1 MMKTGVR
8 RGLFLSGFFPVLG
21 CITININFP
30 AKQVERAA
38 EVIVGEARPGEN
50 SNGNPESGGAPPQN
64 GTESPPKPPE
74 GGPEAPP
81 PPSPDRP
88 DPEAD
93 SVPPGEKK
101 EKEGS
106 SSARAAKGG
115 GAGRFVLAA
124 FSPGGAG
131 AEDSKKA
138 EGGSEIQI
146 DINTP
151 IIKEIRQS
159 LRERYP
165 KLLPFYEK
173 GAIGENRDGYLEIR
187 DETRL
192 SLTEKRNLKAL
203 IDAENRDRRN
213 LYREIVRANKFDD
226 SRLKDVQRIFAEEW
240 INRSRTGW
248 WIQTKKGEWVK
259 KPPPEKKSEGKKA

>member
-1 MMKTGVR
+1 MKIGVR

-38 EVIVGEARPGEN
+38 EVIVGEARPEEN
-50 SNGNPESGGAPPQN
+50 PNGNPDPGGAPPQN
-64 GTESPPKPPE
+64 GTGTLPKPPE

-81 PPSPDRP
+81 PPPGRP
-88 DPEAD
+88 DSGAESA
-93 SVPPGEKK
+93 PPGEKK
-101 EKEGS
+101 DGS
-106 SSARAAKGG
+106 SSARAARER
-115 GAGRFVLAA
+115 GAGRFVLAT
-124 FSPGGAG
+124 FSPGAAG
-131 AEDSKKA
+131 GQDSKKA
-138 EGGSEIQI
+138 EGGSDIQI

-159 LRERYP
+159 LRQRFA

-173 GAIGENRDGYLEIR
+173 GAIGENREGYLEIR
-187 DETRL
+187 DETKL

-203 IDAENRDRRN
+203 IDGENRDRKN
-213 LYREIVRANKFDD
+213 LYQEIVRANKFDD

-240 INRSRTGW
+240 IDRSRTGW